1 MIRYLEDFSLDFVS
15 KGYSYRLVI
24 WTTNVVVELFLSKV
38 AITEHINT
46 YNKSFHFVKSTGKSY
61 SNTLYGGKN
70 YCQTTLKLF
79 LDN

>member
-46 YNKSFHFVKSTGKSY
+46 YNKSFHFVKVLDRVIQIRYTGE
-61 SNTLYGGKN
+61 
-70 YCQTTLKLF
+70 KLF
-79 LDN
+79 SDYFKTVP